1 MILLIKM
8 TLCPSVMSSARLE
21 AVNAASDDT
30 SIARKNGEVHPMTA
44 FISLS
49 LILIL
54 AISIIRWIAAVPLM
68 RALTASID
76 HWADSVQG
84 QDAESPR

>member
-1 MILLIKM
+1 M
-8 TLCPSVMSSARLE
+8 
-21 AVNAASDDT
+21 
-30 SIARKNGEVHPMTA
+30 MTA
-44 FISLS
+44 FITLS

-54 AISIIRWIAAVPLM
+54 AVSIVRWIAAVPLM

-76 HWADSVQG
+76 SWADSVHG